1 MVLPAPSAHD
11 QSPER
16 EAHWIRPLRVALRL
30 SKDGVLLLVDHARP
44 ERLGELVRALLVRH
58 CDLDV
63 ITNAQFIPRL
73 EVGSTV
79 VFLPKAEEGP
89 YLNEIRPLIAQRKLN
104 LILFSDRDTTITL
117 RNSAPDFLDWI
128 SNYVECP
135 EGPVAHAVAG
145 LRAAI
150 AANALGIHWT
160 GADDDVGAVWQSIS
174 AAFPGEALK
183 WLIPQREY
191 QDTLDEIRSSSEGWI
206 GCRTRAETH
215 VRKFR
220 WALAETGKRG
230 RAILVTSL
238 PAGAGFWPVHNRLL
252 PLSEAAE
259 KLKNAGATHPF
270 GLAAMVDLEPE
281 AIEMACVL
289 LTSGMKHADFVALLA
304 GVEDPGAT
312 LAKAMKERGCL
323 DETNAFW
330 PPVLRGMP
338 DRFSAEVAAVEKQAP
353 QELAQLGAWIEGR
366 IRGGLDAQ
374 GWAEM
379 AEYAVKLGDND
390 TAAAWALRSIEL
402 TGKILPKVENKWDEL
417 TDKGTGKA
425 GYQLLSARLQQWPE
439 RRKHLR
445 FMLYAA
451 CVQVASCGLGLYLA
465 LHNFALAAF
474 LCTTLGTLLGLAV
487 IKTQSTIIR
496 NLRVDAHALKTT
508 HTTAID
514 NAPISERIDYTQVLK
529 AYLAGD
535 FHHFIE
541 FLNRLRFTNESE
553 FSHEH
558 PRYRATWVLYIVLFN
573 DGIVGFS
580 DDKNSWGFAD
590 RFSEAIILEGRLVGV
605 SRASFSELMI
615 ELAAVQQRKGD
626 AQGAMALLAKPL
638 ASERA
643 AEWLSSTQNVVP
655 APLPFSDPEAIEYVH
670 LYVAQPE
677 PVEKVRPEI
686 RARALR
692 ILAESMLSQGRYEEA
707 NLIAEDAR
715 TTAEQAGAKLESF
728 RALSIQGRANALA
741 GRYDPEGKT
750 FLQDALALAE
760 KTVGK
765 THIDTARIM
774 LEYARMAHR
783 HGDPEAADWA
793 KRTTLVYAQIKADV
807 LLEEREEAFAE
818 LTRIAGS

>member
-150 AANALGIHWT
+150 AANTLGIHWT

-174 AAFPGEALK
+174 AAFPDETLK

-259 KLKNAGATHPF
+259 KLKNAGATFPF
-270 GLAAMVDLEPE
+270 ALAAMVDLEPE
-281 AIEMACVL
+281 TIEMACIL
-289 LTSGMKHADFVALLA
+289 LKRGMKHADFVTLLA

-402 TGKILPKVENKWDEL
+402 SGKILGPVDKKWDEL
-417 TDKGTGKA
+417 TDIGGGKA
-425 GYQLLSARLQQWPE
+425 GAVVLRALVKEAIGARTREWVGLFGAALLTVLISLGFYFLGHDFHVLGWLSVTSAILVALMTYAIEWRA
-439 RRKHLR
+439 KHSFR
-445 FMLYAA
+445 ID
-451 CVQVASCGLGLYLA
+451 V
-465 LHNFALAAF
+465 
-474 LCTTLGTLLGLAV
+474 
-487 IKTQSTIIR
+487 
-496 NLRVDAHALKTT
+496 HALRSDLGPRFDEVSK
-508 HTTAID
+508 
-514 NAPISERIDYTQVLK
+514 RLDYAQALK
-529 AYLAGD
+529 AYLEGD
-535 FHHFIE
+535 FHRVNTLLEGLHSA
-541 FLNRLRFTNESE
+541 NELPLQ
-553 FSHEH
+553 HEH
-558 PRYRATWVLYIVLFN
+558 PQVRQALHLV
-573 DGIVGFS
+573 IVGHN
-580 DDKNSWGFAD
+580 DQGTLGANTIILK
-590 RFSEAIILEGRLVGV
+590 EAIILEGRLVGV